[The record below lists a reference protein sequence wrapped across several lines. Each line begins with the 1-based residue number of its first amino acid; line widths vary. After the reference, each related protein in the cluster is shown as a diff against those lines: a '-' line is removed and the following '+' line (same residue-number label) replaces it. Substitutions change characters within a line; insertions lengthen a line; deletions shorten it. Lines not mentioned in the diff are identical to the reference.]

1 MQGKT
6 LGIAF
11 AALATLA
18 LTASLALAR
27 PGGGPGAGVG
37 PGAGGCPG
45 YGGGP
50 MAQLT
55 PEKQAAFQKLH
66 DAFAAKTAQL
76 RADLGVKRAELN
88 ALAVAPTPDQAKIEA
103 LSKEIGGMI
112 GKLMAERTEFR
123 IQVTKEIGAGVMG
136 GMGGGMGGYHRGGGM
151 GPCDGGGCQ

>member
-1 MQGKT
+1 MHGKT

-18 LTASLALAR
+18 LTTSLAMAR
-27 PGGGPGAGVG
+27 PGGG

-45 YGGGP
+45 YGNGP
-50 MAQLT
+50 MAQLS

-123 IQVTKEIGAGVMG
+123 IQVTKEIGPGVMG
-136 GMGGGMGGYHRGGGM
+136 GMGGGMGGYHRGGGA